1 MTRMTPRDTL
11 LAILV
16 AAIWGF
22 AFVVIRYGV
31 DEMPPLVLTAMRF
44 LFSALPAVFFIPPP
58 KTRVSLVISFGVVMG
73 IIKFGLLF
81 SAMKLGL
88 PAGISSLIMQLQVF
102 FTIGLA
108 AVIFRDRPVP
118 IQIIGAIVAMVGVAA
133 IGMSKESGAPL
144 VPFLMAVVA
153 AFMWGVSN
161 IIAKRAHGADMLS
174 FVVWAS
180 LVPPLP
186 LLTLSLWLDGAH
198 AVLQPLLHPTWFAAL
213 LVFILAIPTT
223 LFAFSVWTRLL
234 KTYPAAVVTPF
245 ALLVPVF
252 GFLSGWVFLGEIMT
266 LPVVVG
272 TALVLAGLAINVFG
286 PDAVRRM
293 R

>member
-1 MTRMTPRDTL
+1 VTVRDTL
-11 LAILV
+11 LAVLV

-22 AFVVIRYGV
+22 AFVVIRLGV

-44 LFSALPAVFFIPPP
+44 LFSALPAVFFLPPP
-58 KTRVSLVISFGVVMG
+58 KARVGLVIAFGTVLG

-81 SAMKLGL
+81 SALKLGMT
-88 PAGISSLIMQLQVF
+88 AGLASLLMQMQVF

-108 AVIFRDRPVP
+108 TLLFHDRPSP
-118 IQIIGAIVAMVGVAA
+118 IQLIGALVAMGGVAA
-133 IGMSKESGAPL
+133 IGLAKGSGAPV
-144 VPFLMAVVA
+144 VPFLMVLAA
-153 AFMWGVSN
+153 AFMWGVAN
-161 IIAKRAHGADMLS
+161 IIAKKAQGADMLA

-186 LLTLSLWLDGAH
+186 LLALSVWIDGAD
-198 AVLQPLLHPTWFAAL
+198 AVWQPLTHPTWFAAL

-223 LFAFSVWTRLL
+223 VFAFSVWTRLL
-234 KTYPAAVVTPF
+234 KTYPTAVVTPF

-252 GFLSGWVFLGEIMT
+252 GFLSGWAFLGEAMT
-266 LPVVVG
+266 LPVIIG
-272 TALVLAGLAINVFG
+272 AGLVLLGLAINVFG
-286 PDAVRRM
+286 PDAIRRL